1 MWDALQTKYG
11 APDRYPQ
18 KTIYDPCPVGYCVG
32 QRQKFYGFTYRNGAY
47 GQSCLYY
54 QYNSSVP
61 VNASE
66 ENINAIKQDL
76 SKILHDDYLAS
87 NPVGYRFK
95 RSGHDEN
102 PSIAKDNEGIL
113 FPATGYIS
121 SQMASSSHRGSS
133 GNYWSSASYS
143 MAGAYNLNFYSY
155 GVGPQGGGNRAYGF
169 SVRPLR
175 EPNL

>member
-1 MWDALQTKYG
+1 M
-11 APDRYPQ
+11 
-18 KTIYDPCPVGYCVG
+18 
-32 QRQKFYGFTYRNGAY
+32 
-47 GQSCLYY
+47 
-54 QYNSSVP
+54 
-61 VNASE
+61 NASE

-113 FPATGYIS
+113 FPATGFIF
-121 SQMASSSHRGSS
+121 SQRGSS
-133 GNYWSSASYS
+133 YDRGNNGLYWSSAPNSMDEAYS
-143 MAGAYNLNFYSY
+143 LNFDSY
-155 GVGPQGGGNRAYGF
+155 GVYPQIRNYRASGY

>member
-1 MWDALQTKYG
+1 M
-11 APDRYPQ
+11 
-18 KTIYDPCPVGYCVG
+18 
-32 QRQKFYGFTYRNGAY
+32 
-47 GQSCLYY
+47 
-54 QYNSSVP
+54 

-113 FPATGYIS
+113 FPATGYIF
-121 SQMASSSHRGSS
+121 SQTGSSSSRGYS
-133 GNYWSSASYS
+133 GNYWSSAPNS
-143 MAGAYNLNFYSY
+143 MAGAYYLSFGSY
-155 GVGPQGGGNRAYGF
+155 RVYLQNGDNRAYGF